1 MPGAHGKDRCLA
13 RRIYP
18 KNKCEH
24 FGIFIL
30 GRYKHKLKIYYLYI
44 LKLVLSLWIF
54 FYSGM
59 HVLLQ
64 YDIYDYTIFTQRP
77 KFRYFIFFWWHTP
90 VVFFLLNTLMVRCLN
105 IWMTFFHPTF
115 GQILKSRNLVRGFT
129 KSINHMLSIV
139 IQKVY
144 SHLHYQKCPLVQFP
158 RAFDNIKIY
167 SLLIYSN
174 VVRNCHSCLNT
185 CFFIR
190 WLVIYNS
197 YCVN

>member
-1 MPGAHGKDRCLA
+1 MCC
-13 RRIYP
+13 YSM
-18 KNKCEH
+18 
-24 FGIFIL
+24 IFMI
-30 GRYKHKLKIYYLYI
+30 I
-44 LKLVLSLWIF
+44 LSLPKGQNLDILF
-54 FYSGM
+54 FSGDI
-59 HVLLQ
+59 LLL
-64 YDIYDYTIFTQRP
+64 Y
-77 KFRYFIFFWWHTP
+77 
-90 VVFFLLNTLMVRCLN
+90 FFLLNTLMVRCLN
-105 IWMTFFHPTF
+105 IWMTFFHPPF